1 MRFFFS
7 IFIFFGKLEVRLLFK
22 SEEESGGVSD
32 LRNEEKV

>member
-1 MRFFFS
+1 MRFLSS
-7 IFIFFGKLEVRLLFK
+7 IFIFPGKSEVRSSPK